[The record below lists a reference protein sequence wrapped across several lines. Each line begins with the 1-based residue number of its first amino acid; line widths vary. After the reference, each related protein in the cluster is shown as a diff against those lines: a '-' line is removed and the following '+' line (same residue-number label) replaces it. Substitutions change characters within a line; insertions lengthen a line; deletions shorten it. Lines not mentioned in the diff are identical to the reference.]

1 MTRRTLTPR
10 HKIEIAELRHWRA
23 PGGGLLSLENG
34 KVCLLDTG
42 EATEVDHA
50 WQIATG
56 GSDTDDNLRHMSRP
70 NHKRK
75 SRDDAGA
82 RRMIRR
88 VTGANKERPK
98 RRWPKGRPLTDR
110 YWRKKF
116 NGQAVRR

>member
-42 EATEVDHA
+42 ETTEVDHA

-56 GSDTDDNLRHMSRP
+56 GPDTDDNLRHMSSEA
-70 NHKRK
+70 HADK
-75 SRDDAGA
+75 SRDDAAVRGK
-82 RRMIRR
+82 IRR
-88 VTGANKERPK
+88 LSGANKPK
-98 RRWPKGRPLTDR
+98 RKYYWPSRPLGIPGL
-110 YWRKKF
+110 RKKF
-116 NGQAVRR
+116 DGTVVKG